1 MLLGALLDAGAS
13 EERVREALDA
23 LNLEG
28 WTMEITETT
37 RRGLRAKRVEV
48 KVEAEPARS
57 YPEVRALLEGSA
69 LTPALL
75 GSVLAVFERI
85 ASAEAAVH
93 GTSVEQVHLHEV
105 GATDALID
113 VTGVCAALH
122 DLAPEG
128 VTCSPIASGAGTVTT
143 DHGDMPLPVPAV
155 VALLEGAPMVG
166 RGTKELIT
174 PTGAALLAHWV
185 DGFGDLPAM
194 HLDRVGSGAG
204 ANDLEWPNVVRAF
217 VGRSAATPATETLV
231 VIEANLDD
239 LNPELFPYVI
249 ERLIEA
255 GANDA
260 WVTPIVM
267 KKGRPATTLS
277 VLCDE
282 GSIEPLSRIVFR
294 ETSTLGLRIDRTER
308 RTLDRSWIEV
318 TVGGEPIRV
327 KAGYLDGEIVNL
339 APEFEDAKRA
349 AATLNRPLKDIYA
362 DAIEAARRC

>member
-1 MLLGALLDAGAS
+1 M
-13 EERVREALDA
+13 
-23 LNLEG
+23 
-28 WTMEITETT
+28 
-37 RRGLRAKRVEV
+37 
-48 KVEAEPARS
+48 
-57 YPEVRALLEGSA
+57 
-69 LTPALL
+69 
-75 GSVLAVFERI
+75 
-85 ASAEAAVH
+85 H

-204 ANDLEWPNVVRAF
+204 ANDLEWPNLVRAF
-217 VGRSAATPATETLV
+217 VGRSASTPATETLV

-267 KKGRPATTLS
+267 KKGRLGNDPE
-277 VLCDE
+277 C
-282 GSIEPLSRIVFR
+282 PLR
-294 ETSTLGLRIDRTER
+294 
-308 RTLDRSWIEV
+308 
-318 TVGGEPIRV
+318 
-327 KAGYLDGEIVNL
+327 
-339 APEFEDAKRA
+339 
-349 AATLNRPLKDIYA
+349 
-362 DAIEAARRC
+362 